1 MARALDLP
9 ATAEALAAYR
19 RGGGGLLAGGAVLAA
34 LAVGVGTFTDG
45 AELVTWIVAGAAASV
60 LLGLGRF
67 AYARRFRRILS
78 AGPWS
83 AHPATAFSRAMS
95 GEAVVLTAP
104 DGAGRWVLRP
114 IASRARWAA
123 VRPVPVGVLW
133 WCGDPAA
140 GGVLAA
146 PGGGELFRAKPVRGA
161 AARRRAVARAEQ
173 AGLAGL
179 PFPAQPQAAADA
191 EARPRAAAVADAES
205 PAAAVAAPSALTYA
219 RLAAHAEG
227 WAAAGRNART
237 RRPEADVRAVPWWRV
252 RTLRRIAGLT
262 QVGGA
267 AAVTAVMG
275 GLLALDVIWPEPGSG
290 GPDVLTSSVL
300 LLLGAGWLVWACFAA
315 WTRGVPVVRVL
326 VRAATAPVPVER
338 RYALVPEPVGEG
350 ALLVVFPAHGG
361 PDDRPEG
368 VLPLLP
374 PDRPVEPTGT
384 VELRGWLDRDGE
396 PGGDGDAV
404 VVAWCGERPLWPAG
418 PYGEAGSRT
427 AAELLD
433 GPALV
438 MEPERQS

>member
-34 LAVGVGTFTDG
+34 LAVGVASFTDG
-45 AELVTWIVAGAAASV
+45 GELVAWIVAGAVASF

-83 AHPATAFSRAMS
+83 AHPAAAFSRAMS

-104 DGAGRWVLRP
+104 DGEGRWVLRP

-123 VRPVPVGVLW
+123 VRPAPAGVLW
-133 WCGDPAA
+133 WCGDPAK

-146 PGGGELFRAKPVRGA
+146 PGGGALFRAKPVRGA

-179 PFPAQPQAAADA
+179 PLPAQPRTAA
-191 EARPRAAAVADAES
+191 PAES
-205 PAAAVAAPSALTYA
+205 PAAAGAAGPPALTYA
-219 RLAAHAEG
+219 RLAAHAEQ
-227 WAAAGRNART
+227 WAAAGRDART
-237 RRPEADVRAVPWWRV
+237 RRPEADVRVVPWWRV
-252 RTLRRIAGLT
+252 RGLRRIAGLT

-275 GLLALDVIWPEPGSG
+275 GLLATDVIWPEPESG
-290 GPDVLTSSVL
+290 GPDVLLSSVL
-300 LLLGAGWLVWACFAA
+300 LLLGASWLAWACFAT
-315 WTRGVPVVRVL
+315 WHRGVPVVRVL

-338 RYALVPEPVGEG
+338 RYALVPEPVGDG
-350 ALLVVFPAHGG
+350 ALLVLFPAHGG
-361 PDDRPEG
+361 PDDRPEA

-374 PDRPVEPTGT
+374 PDRSVEPTGT

-396 PGGDGDAV
+396 DGDGDPV
-404 VVAWCGERPLWPAG
+404 VVAWCGERPLWPAA
-418 PYGEAGSRT
+418 PYAEAGSRA